1 MVSLGLLQQLLAHET
16 GYKVQLAVT
25 MRPSTNTMAAVA
37 RILLERRDKIH
48 TEWSDWIAKRLRSAP
63 HVRRETIERQLD
75 LILEILTE
83 LTGSLRREGNGLW
96 LSTSEWYGRTAAL
109 RGLAAGEV
117 VEEFQYLREL
127 LIRHLSEL
135 ATSLVPRQSMA
146 AALRLNRL
154 LDTATAHAVVGYTDA
169 LVESLL
175 ETQGIPL
182 GAHETEESE
191 VEDRLAQLEREL
203 AQLKELND

>member
-1 MVSLGLLQQLLAHET
+1 MAALARTLLQ
-16 GYKVQLAVT
+16 
-25 MRPSTNTMAAVA
+25 
-37 RILLERRDKIH
+37 RREKIH

-75 LILEILTE
+75 LLLGILTE
-83 LTGSLRREGNGLW
+83 LTGPLRREGSGLW

-135 ATSLVPRQSMA
+135 ATSLVPRQSLA

-175 ETQGIPL
+175 ERQGIPL

-203 AQLKELND
+203 AQLKKLND